1 MTLTTTAKQAILAH
15 ILDTI
20 TPEGPL
26 MTGVTAGKERA
37 WARNQREA
45 YDAALRKAKRVKA

>member
-15 ILDTI
+15 VLDTI

-45 YDAALRKAKRVKA
+45 YDAALRKAKRGQA